1 MCDRALHLVP
11 INICFLLVHRKKPL
25 FFNRGQLSVNAGF
38 KAHRIVYLETLAAYY
53 VYEGPKSWYK
63 MFTGKSLSGHDF
75 KLLQVLVSDE
85 KRFIGKDIKDN

>member
-1 MCDRALHLVP
+1 M
-11 INICFLLVHRKKPL
+11 
-25 FFNRGQLSVNAGF
+25 QGF
-38 KAHRIVYLETLAAYY
+38 KAHRIVYLETLAACY

-85 KRFIGKDIKDN
+85 KRFIGKDNKDN